1 MSSKQFENSEGA
13 LQSTGDRLLQLL
25 KSRGPQQ
32 ASVAGGLLGMTSE
45 AARQQFVK
53 LASSGLVVSYS
64 EPRGVGRPVQY
75 WQLTSK
81 GHARFPDTHSELTIQ
96 LLESVRQTF
105 GEAAIDKLI
114 DVREQQN
121 LESYRAA
128 LSSAQTLA
136 EKLQCLVE
144 VRTREGYMAEY
155 YEEGEGFM
163 FIENHCPICSA
174 ATVCQGFC
182 RSELDIFEKVLGAKV
197 ERVEHILLEARR
209 CAYRVMFA

>member
-1 MSSKQFENSEGA
+1 MSSKQFENSEGT

-53 LASSGLVVSYS
+53 LASSGLVVAYS
-64 EPRGVGRPVQY
+64 EPRGVGRPAQY

-81 GHARFPDTHSELTIQ
+81 GHARFPDAHSELTIQ
-96 LLESVRQTF
+96 LLDSVRQTF

-121 LESYRAA
+121 LENYRAA

-155 YEEGEGFM
+155 HEEGEGFI

-182 RSELDIFEKVLGAKV
+182 RSELDIFEKVLDAKV
-197 ERVEHILLEARR
+197 ERIEHILLEARR
-209 CAYRVMFA
+209 CAYRVMPA